1 MKKRI
6 IVIVLTCSMA
16 MKVGA
21 QIYSYDRGVQFPI
34 TSLYD
39 TDMMNMQLRA
49 LAETAA
55 IRKENYRRYSD
66 MAFEAYNNNNWSNVI
81 YYVNAALN
89 TLYYSGTLYYIRGYA
104 YEQLGNLRA
113 AKKDYKTGK
122 KYNCSEAVQALESLK
137 AKRKH
142 KTKN

>member
-55 IRKENYRRYSD
+55 IRKENYRHYSD

-122 KYNCSEAVQALESLK
+122 KYNCSEAVQALESLL
-137 AKRKH
+137 A
-142 KTKN
+142 

>member
-21 QIYSYDRGVQFPI
+21 QIYSYDRGVQLPI

-122 KYNCSEAVQALESLK
+122 KYNCPEAVQALESLK
-137 AKRKH
+137 TKRNQ
-142 KTKN
+142 KTKK